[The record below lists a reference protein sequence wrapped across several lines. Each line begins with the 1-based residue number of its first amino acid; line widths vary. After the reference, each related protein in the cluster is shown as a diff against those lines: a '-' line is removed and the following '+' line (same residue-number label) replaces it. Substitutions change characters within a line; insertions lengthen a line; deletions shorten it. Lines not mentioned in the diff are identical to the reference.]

1 MRNKTVREL
10 ILSGLFISLGVVLPI
25 AFHALGTGPTFLP
38 MHIPILI
45 AGFVLSL
52 PYAIIVGAVTPL
64 LSSFLTGMPPIFP
77 VLPYMVVELAAYGGV
92 VSLLY
97 RKFRQ
102 NIYITLICSMVLGR
116 IVAGITVWFLATFF
130 MAKLPGP
137 VMFIMG
143 AITQGLPGIVLQL
156 LLIPVIVF
164 ALEKSNLIKKEGI
177 SA

>member
-1 MRNKTVREL
+1 
-10 ILSGLFISLGVVLPI
+10 
-25 AFHALGTGPTFLP
+25 
-38 MHIPILI
+38 
-45 AGFVLSL
+45 
-52 PYAIIVGAVTPL
+52 
-64 LSSFLTGMPPIFP
+64 
-77 VLPYMVVELAAYGGV
+77 MVVELAAYGGV